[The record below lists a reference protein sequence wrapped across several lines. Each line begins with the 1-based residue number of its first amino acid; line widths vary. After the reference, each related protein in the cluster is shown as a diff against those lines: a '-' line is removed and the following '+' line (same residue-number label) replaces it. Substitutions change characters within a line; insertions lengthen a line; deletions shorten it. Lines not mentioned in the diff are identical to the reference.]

1 MLCDL
6 FGIAE
11 LTDQLFVPTT
21 QEFNADI
28 TCQNHGRH
36 FDCFKIFGDVSRMF
50 SNDAGSQNSFRI
62 TEVAL

>member
-28 TCQNHGRH
+28 NAKTTVGTLTVSKFFEMYRECLAMMLAP
-36 FDCFKIFGDVSRMF
+36 KIVLG
-50 SNDAGSQNSFRI
+50 
-62 TEVAL
+62 